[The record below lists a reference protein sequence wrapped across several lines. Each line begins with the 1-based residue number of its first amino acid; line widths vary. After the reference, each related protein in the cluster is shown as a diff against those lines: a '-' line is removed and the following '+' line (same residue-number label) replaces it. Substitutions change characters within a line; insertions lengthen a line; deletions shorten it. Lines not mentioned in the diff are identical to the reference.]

1 MATNNPFGIEDDG
14 RTASLLSYFFV
25 LGWSISF
32 FTFHLN
38 EKTERSSFHLR
49 QTLMLYISYIVI
61 RYGII
66 TLLSAIWPNL
76 AFSAE
81 YLVIFVNLSFAALW
95 VTGLVSANSG
105 EDRYIPLFGRP
116 AQVIFAGI

>member
-1 MATNNPFGIEDDG
+1 MNPFGIEDDG

-38 EKTERSSFHLR
+38 EKTEKSSFHLR

-61 RYGII
+61 RYGLI
-66 TLLSAIWPNL
+66 TLLAAVLPNL
-76 AFSAE
+76 AFSVG
-81 YLVIFVNLSFAALW
+81 YLILFVNLSFAALW
-95 VTGLVSANSG
+95 VTGLISANSG
-105 EDRYIPLFGRP
+105 GEDRPIPVFGRP
-116 AQVIFAGI
+116 AQVIFASI